1 MDELTAAGITDPD
14 LRASYEECKR
24 LNALHGK
31 TYYLATLLLPKAKR
45 PFVHALYGFAR
56 YADEIV
62 DDLASELSVEE
73 KSEVLS
79 KWGNGVLADLKKGT
93 SQDHVGRAL
102 IDTVNRFDIP
112 HEHFEAFLHSMTMDL
127 TVQEYENYDDL
138 IEYVYGSAAV
148 IGLEM
153 VPILGPMHNDAFE
166 AAKKLGIKATVYMP
180 IGASLP
186 KVEATRNYGARVVQQ
201 GGTFAECLKAA
212 QEEAKN
218 TGAIFIPPFDH
229 IDVVL
234 GQGTVGLEILQ
245 QHPDV
250 STIVV
255 AIGGGGLAAGVAV
268 AAKLAAAA
276 QGRKIKVIGVQSE
289 HAAAYPASLRAGK
302 VTEIQTTPTIADGIA
317 VSKPGRVPFELIKK
331 YVDKVV
337 TVSENDIAKAILVL
351 LERAKQVVEPA
362 GAVAVAALMSGKAK
376 PKGKTVA
383 ILSGGNMDPLLLQRV
398 IRHGLSTSDRY
409 TNFSVMLPDR
419 PGQLALTAEVIAGAH
434 ANVIEVLHTR
444 HGNGLQISEVEL
456 NLSVET
462 SGHNHRMEVVKA
474 LEKAGLRPKLQPSRE
489 D

>member
-1 MDELTAAGITDPD
+1 MTTQPPVVVPSLSDFETALANVRQVAIETPTLHSNFLSDLVGQQVYLKCENLQRTGAYKVRGAFNRMSQLTASEKKQGVIAASAGNH
-14 LRASYEECKR
+14 SQGV
-24 LNALHGK
+24 AL
-31 TYYLATLLLPKAKR
+31 
-45 PFVHALYGFAR
+45 
-56 YADEIV
+56 
-62 DDLASELSVEE
+62 
-73 KSEVLS
+73 
-79 KWGNGVLADLKKGT
+79 
-93 SQDHVGRAL
+93 
-102 IDTVNRFDIP
+102 
-112 HEHFEAFLHSMTMDL
+112 
-127 TVQEYENYDDL
+127 
-138 IEYVYGSAAV
+138 
-148 IGLEM
+148 
-153 VPILGPMHNDAFE
+153 

-186 KVEATRNYGARVVQQ
+186 KVEATRNYGARVVQH
-201 GGTFAECLKAA
+201 GATFAECLKAA

-317 VSKPGRVPFELIKK
+317 VSKPGRVPFELIKT

-376 PKGKTVA
+376 AKGKTVA

-462 SGHNHRMEVVKA
+462 SGHSHRMEVVKA
-474 LEKAGLRPKLQPSRE
+474 LEKAGLRPKLQPQRE

>member
-1 MDELTAAGITDPD
+1 MTTQSPVVVPTLSDFETVLANVRKVAIETPTLHSNFLSDLVGQQVYLKCENLQRTGAYKVRGAYNRMSHLTAAEKKQGVIA
-14 LRASYEECKR
+14 ASAG
-24 LNALHGK
+24 NHSQGVAL
-31 TYYLATLLLPKAKR
+31 
-45 PFVHALYGFAR
+45 
-56 YADEIV
+56 
-62 DDLASELSVEE
+62 
-73 KSEVLS
+73 
-79 KWGNGVLADLKKGT
+79 
-93 SQDHVGRAL
+93 
-102 IDTVNRFDIP
+102 
-112 HEHFEAFLHSMTMDL
+112 
-127 TVQEYENYDDL
+127 
-138 IEYVYGSAAV
+138 
-148 IGLEM
+148 
-153 VPILGPMHNDAFE
+153 

-186 KVEATRNYGARVVQQ
+186 KVQATRNYGARVVQH
-201 GGTFAECLKAA
+201 GATFAECLKAA

-229 IDVVL
+229 IDVVM

-250 STIVV
+250 ATIVV

-376 PKGKTVA
+376 AKGKTVA

-462 SGHNHRMEVVKA
+462 SGHEHRMEVVKA
-474 LEKAGLRPKLQPSRE
+474 LEKAGLRPKLQQSRE